1 MINGEEYDNLFFII
15 FLLIVGEKYDNFFFF
30 FFVFLEDW
38 KEGNKEEMPYGNGNE

>member
-1 MINGEEYDNLFFII
+1 MINGEEYDDIFFII
-15 FLLIVGEKYDNFFFF
+15 FLLIVGEKYDNFF